1 MPYRLSTLF
10 LRTLREDPA
19 DAEVDSH
26 KLLVRAGYIRRSGPG
41 IFSWLPLGLMVKN
54 KIEKI
59 VREEMAA
66 AGSQEVHF
74 PALLPKEPYE
84 ATGRWEEYGDNIF
97 RLKDRKDA
105 DYLLAPTHE
114 EVFTLLVKDLYT
126 SYKDLPLSIY
136 QIQIK
141 YRDEARPRAGLLRGR
156 EFVMKDAYSFDA
168 DEAGAKKSYEAMV
181 GAYRKIFERTG
192 LKALQ
197 VEADTGV
204 MGGAS
209 SHEFNVPAEIGE
221 GEVVTEEGGSYV
233 ATIEKA
239 EGKPAARQGAGGNL
253 EKFPTPGI
261 RTIADLEKK
270 HGVAAQD
277 QVKTLVFTNGKE
289 TALVLV
295 RGDDEAQESKVAR
308 ALGSGY
314 RTATDAEI
322 KEAMGASPGSL
333 GAVGSTLAGKKVTV
347 VADLAL
353 QGQAGMATGAN
364 ENGFHFKGVEVER
377 DLKIDRWADVR
388 TVREGD
394 VSSGGKK
401 LKVSRGIEVG
411 HAFLLGT
418 KYSVAMGAKFLDPH
432 GKEQPAV
439 MGCYGIGVTRTLQ
452 AVIEVHH
459 DKDGI
464 QWPAAVAP
472 YTVMVVTLDL
482 ADAAVKKAAD
492 EVMAS
497 LEKAGV
503 DYLWDDRDER
513 PGVKFKDAD
522 LLGFPWRITLGAK
535 SLAAGGVEIKCRR
548 TGAMEV
554 VPPGQA
560 GAWIE
565 NKLKS

>member
-1 MPYRLSTLF
+1 MRWTQALLN
-10 LRTLREDPA
+10 TLREAPA
-19 DAEVDSH
+19 EAEIASH
-26 KLLVRAGYIRRSGPG
+26 RLMLRAGLIRKLGAGLYS
-41 IFSWLPLGLMVKN
+41 FLPLGLRALRKV
-54 KIEKI
+54 EKI
-59 VREEMAA
+59 IREEMDRAGALEVLMPGLQPPELWEKSGRITAA
-66 AGSQEVHF
+66 ADVLFHVKDHQDR
-74 PALLPKEPYE
+74 
-84 ATGRWEEYGDNIF
+84 RWVLG
-97 RLKDRKDA
+97 
-105 DYLLAPTHE
+105 PTHE
-114 EVFTLLVKDLYT
+114 EVVTDLMAGEVQSYRQLPRTL
-126 SYKDLPLSIY
+126 Y
-136 QIQIK
+136 QIQTK
-141 YRDEARPRAGLLRGR
+141 YRDEIRPRFGLMRAK
-156 EFVMKDAYSFDA
+156 EFLM
-168 DEAGAKKSYEAMV
+168 
-181 GAYRKIFERTG
+181 
-192 LKALQ
+192 KALQ

-239 EGKPAARQGAGGNL
+239 EGQPAVRQGVSGKL
-253 EKFPTPGI
+253 EKFPTPGV

-270 HGVAAQD
+270 HGVVAQD

-295 RGDDEAQESKVAR
+295 RGDDEAQEAKVAR
-308 ALGSGY
+308 AVGVEF
-314 RTATDAEI
+314 RAAADAEI
-322 KEAMGASPGSL
+322 KEALGASPGSL
-333 GAVGSTLAGKKVTV
+333 GAVASTLAGKKVIV

-353 QGQAGMATGAN
+353 KGQTGMATGAN

-394 VSSGGKK
+394 LSAGGKK
-401 LKVSRGIEVG
+401 LKVTRGIEVG

-418 KYSVAMGAKFLDPH
+418 KYSTALGAKFLDPH

-482 ADAAVKKAAD
+482 ADAAVKQAAE
-492 EVMAS
+492 EVIAS
-497 LEKAGV
+497 LEKAGI

-522 LLGFPWRITLGAK
+522 LLGLPWRITLGAK

-554 VPPGQA
+554 IPPGQA
-560 GAWIE
+560 GSWVQ
-565 NKLKS
+565 NKLKN

>member
-1 MPYRLSTLF
+1 MRWTQALLN
-10 LRTLREDPA
+10 TLREAPA
-19 DAEVDSH
+19 EAEIASH
-26 KLLVRAGYIRRSGPG
+26 RLMLRAGLIRKLGAGLYS
-41 IFSWLPLGLMVKN
+41 FLPLGLRALRKV
-54 KIEKI
+54 EKI
-59 VREEMAA
+59 IREEMDRAGALEVLMPGLQPPELWEKSGRITAA
-66 AGSQEVHF
+66 ADVLFHVKDHQDR
-74 PALLPKEPYE
+74 
-84 ATGRWEEYGDNIF
+84 RWVLG
-97 RLKDRKDA
+97 
-105 DYLLAPTHE
+105 PTHE
-114 EVFTLLVKDLYT
+114 EVVTDLMAGEVQSYRQLPRTL
-126 SYKDLPLSIY
+126 Y
-136 QIQIK
+136 QIQTK
-141 YRDEARPRAGLLRGR
+141 YRDEIRPRFGLMRAK
-156 EFVMKDAYSFDA
+156 EFLMKDAYSFDA

-239 EGKPAARQGAGGNL
+239 EGKPPVRQGVAGSL

-261 RTIADLEKK
+261 RTIADLAKK

-295 RGDDEAQESKVAR
+295 RGDDEAQEAKVAR
-308 ALGSGY
+308 ALGAEFRAS
-314 RTATDAEI
+314 ADAEI
-322 KEAMGASPGSL
+322 KEALGASPGSL
-333 GAVGSTLAGKKVTV
+333 GAVASTLTGKKVTV
-347 VADLAL
+347 VADLVL
-353 QGQAGMATGAN
+353 KGQVGMTTGAN

-377 DLKIDRWADVR
+377 DLKIDKWADVR

-394 VSSGGKK
+394 LSAVGKK

-418 KYSVAMGAKFLDPH
+418 KYSTAMGAKFLDPH

-464 QWPAAVAP
+464 QWPASVAP

-492 EVMAS
+492 EVIAS

-522 LLGFPWRITLGAK
+522 LLGLPWRITLGAK

-548 TGAMEV
+548 TGAMEI
-554 VPPGQA
+554 VPAAQA
-560 GAWIE
+560 GTWVQS
-565 NKLKS
+565 KLQT